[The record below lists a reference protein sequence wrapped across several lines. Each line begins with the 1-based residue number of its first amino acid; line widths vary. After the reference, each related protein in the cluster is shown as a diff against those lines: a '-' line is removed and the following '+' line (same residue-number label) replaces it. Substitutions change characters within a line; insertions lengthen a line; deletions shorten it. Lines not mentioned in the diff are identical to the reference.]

1 MLYFLSPKLNFDFTK
16 KYNLFLQRKKMK
28 YHAID
33 RPTFRAVSR
42 NFFFNVCCCD
52 DAHGQVLL
60 AYKMCINVRSGVSA
74 DPIIHA

>member
-16 KYNLFLQRKKMK
+16 KYNLFLQRKKNE
-28 YHAID
+28 IPCR

>member
-1 MLYFLSPKLNFDFTK
+1 MIEAEILPLMGLRLEVKTSHIVVYEMPC
-16 KYNLFLQRKKMK
+16 R
-28 YHAID
+28 